1 MRKLTLGK
9 SNYSIPIESKL
20 VKSFDANGIKAAIE
34 RYMKEDVMFNRNVK
48 RHLIN
53 RLKVATG
60 RLWDSINLEA
70 DVSVSKKSGVYNV
83 TISVFLT
90 DSTMIDALL
99 DGKDL
104 DNHGEHVIP
113 TLSEL
118 EKYIRAK
125 QDIFSKKIEQRKRA
139 ALRQTRRNILS
150 NNIPKRQSS
159 GHAKYMPTTSG
170 TIESIAVEIQESME
184 HRKSTGLSPTR
195 GSKSMLIGY
204 WEINHGDGEKFIK
217 PRYATST
224 EAPLYT
230 FSSEDGLINEEI
242 NLMLNR
248 FHERIF
254 DPSVIDGVEKMKSD
268 FGIDDMLQISF
279 PTIIM
284 EENDVNVLNEIQARL
299 DKLYRDAVNLKAK
312 NISGWDKDH
321 QGEAHK
327 RLLAIGV
334 ERQKYEKLMQKL
346 MTAEAGSRIREE
358 VSIEVNKFR
367 NHIKRFAVNLRRRR
381 VRKSRGKR

>member
-20 VKSFDANGIKAAIE
+20 VKSFDAKGIKAAIE
-34 RYMKEDVMFNRNVK
+34 RYMQEDVMFNRNVK
-48 RHLIN
+48 RHLID

-60 RLWDSINLEA
+60 RLWDSINLDA
-70 DVSVSKKSGVYNV
+70 NVSVSKKSGVYNV

-90 DSTMIDALL
+90 DSTIIDALL

-104 DNHGEHVIP
+104 DNHGKHVIP

-125 QDIFSKKIEQRKRA
+125 QDIFSKKLEQKKRA
-139 ALRQTRRNILS
+139 ALRRTRRNILS
-150 NNIPKRQSS
+150 NIPKRQGS

-170 TIESIAVEIQESME
+170 VIESIAVEIQESME

-204 WEINHGDGEKFIK
+204 WEINHGDGKSFIK

-230 FSSEDGLINEEI
+230 FSSEDGLINKEI
-242 NLMLNR
+242 NLMLDR
-248 FHERIF
+248 FYERIF
-254 DPSVIDGVEKMKSD
+254 DPSVIDGVEKMKD
-268 FGIDDMLQISF
+268 DIGIDDMLQISF

-284 EENDVNVLNEIQARL
+284 EEDDVNILNEIQARL
-299 DKLYRDAVNLKAK
+299 DNC
-312 NISGWDKDH
+312 
-321 QGEAHK
+321 
-327 RLLAIGV
+327 
-334 ERQKYEKLMQKL
+334 
-346 MTAEAGSRIREE
+346 
-358 VSIEVNKFR
+358 VS
-367 NHIKRFAVNLRRRR
+367 
-381 VRKSRGKR
+381 

>member
-20 VKSFDANGIKAAIE
+20 VKSFNAKGIKVAIE
-34 RYMKEDVMFNRNVK
+34 RYMQEDVMFNRNVK
-48 RHLIN
+48 RHLID

-60 RLWDSINLEA
+60 RLWDSINLDA
-70 DVSVSKKSGVYNV
+70 NVSVSKKSGVYNV
-83 TISVFLT
+83 KISVFLT
-90 DSTMIDALL
+90 DSTIIDALL

-104 DNHGEHVIP
+104 DKRGKHVIP

-118 EKYIRAK
+118 EKYIIAK
-125 QDIFSKKIEQRKRA
+125 QDIFSKKIEQKKRA

-150 NNIPKRQSS
+150 NIPKKQGS
-159 GHAKYMPTTSG
+159 GHAKYMPTISG

-184 HRKSTGLSPTR
+184 HRKSIGLSPTR
-195 GSKSMLIGY
+195 GSRSMLIGY
-204 WEINHGDGEKFIK
+204 WEINHGDGKRFIK

-230 FSSEDGLINEEI
+230 FSSEDGLINQEI
-242 NLMLNR
+242 NLMLDR
-248 FHERIF
+248 FYERIF
-254 DPSVIDGVEKMKSD
+254 NPSVIDGVEKMKED
-268 FGIDDMLQISF
+268 IGIDDMLQISF

-284 EENDVNVLNEIQARL
+284 EEDDVNVLNEIQARL

-312 NISGWDKDH
+312 NISRWDKDH
-321 QGEAHK
+321 QNEVHK
-327 RLLAIGV
+327 RLVAIGV
-334 ERQKYEKLMQKL
+334 ERQKYEKFMQKL

-358 VSIEVNKFR
+358 VSIEVRKFR
-367 NHIKRFAVNLRRRR
+367 NHIKRFAVNIRGRRIRR
-381 VRKSRGKR
+381 SRGKR

>member
-70 DVSVSKKSGVYNV
+70 NVSVSKKSGVYNV

-104 DNHGEHVIP
+104 ENYGKHVIP

-150 NNIPKRQSS
+150 NIPKRQ
-159 GHAKYMPTTSG
+159 GDGRAKYMPTIIG
-170 TIESIAVEIQESME
+170 AIESIAVDIQESME
-184 HRKSTGLSPTR
+184 HRQSTGLPPTM
-195 GSKSMLIGY
+195 GSRSMLLGY
-204 WEINHGDGEKFIK
+204 WEISHGDGEKFIK

-242 NLMLNR
+242 NLMLDR
-248 FHERIF
+248 FYERIF

-284 EENDVNVLNEIQARL
+284 EENDVNILNEIQARL

-381 VRKSRGKR
+381 VRRSRGKR

>member
-9 SNYSIPIESKL
+9 SKYSIPIESKL
-20 VKSFDANGIKAAIE
+20 VKSFDAKGIKAAIE
-34 RYMKEDVMFNRNVK
+34 RYMQEDVMFNRNVK
-48 RHLIN
+48 RHLID

-70 DVSVSKKSGVYNV
+70 NVSVSKKSGVYNV

-99 DGKDL
+99 DEKDL
-104 DNHGEHVIP
+104 DNRGNHVIP

-125 QDIFSKKIEQRKRA
+125 QNIFSKKIEQRKRA

-150 NNIPKRQSS
+150 NIPKRQGD

-195 GSKSMLIGY
+195 GSRSMLIGY
-204 WEINHGDGEKFIK
+204 WEINHGDGKKFIK

-224 EAPLYT
+224 KAPLYT

-242 NLMLNR
+242 NLMLDR

-254 DPSVIDGVEKMKSD
+254 NPSVIDGVEKMKKD
-268 FGIDDMLQISF
+268 IGIDDMLQISF
-279 PTIIM
+279 PAIIM
-284 EENDVNVLNEIQARL
+284 EEDDVNVLNEIQARL

-327 RLLAIGV
+327 RLVAIGV

-346 MTAEAGSRIREE
+346 MTAEAGSRMMAE

-381 VRKSRGKR
+381 VRKPRGKR

>member
-9 SNYSIPIESKL
+9 SKYSIPIESKL
-20 VKSFDANGIKAAIE
+20 VKSFDSKGIKAAIE
-34 RYMKEDVMFNRNVK
+34 RYMQEDVMFNRNVK

-70 DVSVSKKSGVYNV
+70 KVSVSKKSGVYNV
-83 TISVFLT
+83 TISVYLT

-104 DNHGEHVIP
+104 DKHGKHVIP

-125 QDIFSKKIEQRKRA
+125 QDIFSKKIEQKKRA

-150 NNIPKRQSS
+150 NTPKRQSS

-204 WEINHGDGEKFIK
+204 WKITHDDGEGFVK
-217 PRYATST
+217 PRYAIST

-242 NLMLNR
+242 NLMLDR
-248 FHERIF
+248 FYERVF
-254 DPSVIDGVEKMKSD
+254 NPSVIDGVEKMKND
-268 FGIDDMLQISF
+268 IGIDDMLQISF

-284 EENDVNVLNEIQARL
+284 EEDDVKVLNEIQARL
-299 DKLYRDAVNLKAK
+299 DKLYRDAINLKTK

-327 RLLAIGV
+327 RLVAIGV

-358 VSIEVNKFR
+358 VSIEVKKFR

>member
-9 SNYSIPIESKL
+9 SKYSIPIESKL

-34 RYMKEDVMFNRNVK
+34 RYMQEDVYFNRNVK
-48 RHLIN
+48 RHLID

-70 DVSVSKKSGVYNV
+70 NVSVSKKSGVYNV

-104 DNHGEHVIP
+104 DNHGKHVIP

-139 ALRQTRRNILS
+139 ALRETKRNILS
-150 NNIPKRQSS
+150 NIPKRPST
-159 GHAKYMPTTSG
+159 GRAKYLPIISG
-170 TIESIAVEIQESME
+170 AIESIAVEIQESME
-184 HRKSTGLSPTR
+184 HRQSMGLPPTL
-195 GSKSMLIGY
+195 GSKSMLLGY
-204 WEINHGDGEKFIK
+204 WEISHGDGEKFIK
-217 PRYATST
+217 PRYNVST

-230 FSSEDGLINEEI
+230 FSSEDGLINQEI
-242 NLMLNR
+242 NLMLDR

-254 DPSVIDGVEKMKSD
+254 NPSVIDGVEKMKKD
-268 FGIDDMLQISF
+268 IGIDDMLQISF

-284 EENDVNVLNEIQARL
+284 EEDDVKVLNEIQARL

-327 RLLAIGV
+327 RLVAIGV